1 MSWRVASTETEIGRN
16 SNSPNITM
24 AYLPIQATALPRLML
39 PQLSRSTRTIRP
51 AALGAL
57 EARRHRSSPT
67 FGQCAPSPITTA
79 LQQRTTRQWR
89 TGSPCFAAGCTSIL
103 DTCRHFSATAPQ
115 LRDHHFDTLK
125 FVQRLREEG
134 FSEEQA
140 EGMMKILGDVIE
152 ERYVVSVIPDA
163 VH

>member
-1 MSWRVASTETEIGRN
+1 
-16 SNSPNITM
+16 M

-39 PQLSRSTRTIRP
+39 PQLSRCTGTIRP

-67 FGQCAPSPITTA
+67 FGQCAPSLITTA
-79 LQQRTTRQWR
+79 IQQQSIQRWRKCSPQLATGHTSALQ
-89 TGSPCFAAGCTSIL
+89 P
-103 DTCRHFSATAPQ
+103 CRHFSATAPQ

-125 FVQRLREEG
+125 FVQRLKEEG

-152 ERYVVSVIPDA
+152 ERYIMSIIPYA